1 MKTKLRLP
9 LSVLSILDESESF
22 KSRINGS
29 TRIQSARSQ
38 VLDEIIKRFI
48 GKYEVFN
55 IISTKK
61 ESVVVRTDYLDY
73 LYANKGWGEHSLDV
87 WIGMIVELE
96 LGTKKDNPLP
106 PDSHRTSEIYS
117 ISPYLFKNLKSK
129 EEKEKLIIDSVT
141 YLLKTTSAYYTKEN
155 TRTITYETNDS
166 FFFYIR
172 DLKGYGV
179 KMIDR
184 LVEWSVNHYIKENN
198 PKTFE
203 NFL

>member
-1 MKTKLRLP
+1 VKTKLRLP
-9 LSVLSILDESESF
+9 LSTLLLLDNSENF
-22 KSRINGS
+22 KNKVNGGMG
-29 TRIQSARSQ
+29 IQLARSQ

-48 GKYEVFN
+48 GKYAVFN
-55 IISTKK
+55 VISTKK
-61 ESVVVRTDYLDY
+61 ESIVVHTDYLDY

-96 LGTKKDNPLP
+96 LGVKKDNPLP

-129 EEKEKLIIDSVT
+129 EEKEKLVIDSVA
-141 YLLKTTSAYYTKEN
+141 YLLKTTSAYYVKEN
-155 TRTITYETNDS
+155 TRAITYETNDS

-179 KMIDR
+179 KMVDR
-184 LVEWSVNHYIKENN
+184 LVEWSVNHYLRENN
-198 PKTFE
+198 PELLE